1 MQQIIDRMC
10 SRLPGVSPGA
20 VGGTLAARVLATAM
34 GCAAGVVSA
43 RSLGVHDRGIL
54 AVMVSVPAVL
64 SIVSVL
70 GMDNANARFAG
81 VSHTAFR
88 QIVRWS
94 LVYSLVCGSAVA
106 GLWLLLGRLCPLVL
120 LDVPFRLAL
129 LSAALCPASLL
140 TTLLGT
146 AEIGRG
152 RVMTYSLAT
161 ATPSACYL
169 AGVVGLL
176 ATGSL
181 TVSHCFLCVLAGQ
194 AVGAVVLLAVAAVRV
209 HPDGEPVPVR
219 RFGSFAV
226 KAYLP
231 NMLHYGMLRLDV
243 PAVQL
248 LAGAGAVALYAVSL
262 PIAEAL
268 SLLPTT
274 VALVLFPRVTS
285 GAVDARAAT
294 RIAGTVFAATAAL
307 AMVVALGAPV
317 VIPVIYGQPYAGAAW
332 VVWAMLPGLVLVG
345 ASRSLQAYLAATDL
359 LRPVV
364 TATGVGAAVNLTL
377 LTALTPRYGAVG
389 AAAAD
394 SAGYLVFAAM
404 IGRHALL
411 GAAAG
416 AGRLRVG
423 GAVIGT
429 SRPSARLRRR
439 WRDARA
445 WPCWSAVSGR
455 SILLSALVLPTAA
468 TAALLASA
476 SAQAAA
482 AVALGVVAVVLLLV
496 PDAGL
501 YALALVVPLSQSEVG
516 ASLVTPKRLVAL
528 MLICVLSRAVHGR
541 GIVRPRP
548 AGFWVTVGTV
558 GYLGAASAVMGGTDA
573 WGTRNWQYLLL
584 VCAPLL
590 LLPLLAA
597 PGTTLDRA
605 LVLFC
610 CGSVALALVE
620 ITQAG
625 SVFANNGDK
634 APDDV
639 ALLAI
644 TQPGTA
650 NHNAVGALLVMA
662 GAVVLARAPGV
673 RAGLPRLAC
682 WAAMLV
688 LTVGVAYSLSR
699 AAYLAG
705 IVVLAI
711 RTLRSPLR
719 SLLALGLGLTC
730 LMPLLPA
737 AIAARFGSVLGGSAL
752 DSDSAVRLDLWSS
765 ALRMFDA
772 HPVFGVGY
780 LNFAGLLPTYYHAT
794 GSYNSMFLQFPRLEF
809 AHNTYLTVLSQTG
822 LLGAVG
828 IGLLTVLGTRRAW
841 SAIRSGE
848 PAGQAALLALAGAGI
863 CSAFGEVLLVPPLL
877 AGLLL
882 IVLAA
887 GRRTPAAAPVRVP
900 APAGAPVLMPAPA
913 GR

>member
-1 MQQIIDRMC
+1 MQQIIDRMRA
-10 SRLPGVSPGA
+10 RLPGMSPGA

-34 GCAAGVVSA
+34 GCAAGVISA
-43 RSLGVHDRGIL
+43 RGLGVYDRGVL

-81 VSHTAFR
+81 ISHTAFR

-94 LVYSLVCGSAVA
+94 LAFSLVCGSAVA

-120 LDVPFRLAL
+120 LDVPCRLAL
-129 LSAALCPASLL
+129 LSAALCPVTLL

-169 AGVVGLL
+169 AGVTGLL

-181 TVSHCFLCVLAGQ
+181 TVTHCFLCVLAGQ

-219 RFGSFAV
+219 RFGSFAI

-231 NMLHYGMLRLDV
+231 NLLHYGMLRLDV

-262 PIAEAL
+262 PIAEGL

-274 VALVLFPRVTS
+274 IALVLFPRVTS

-294 RIAGTVFAATAAL
+294 RIAGTVFAATAVVAT
-307 AMVVALGAPV
+307 VVALAAPV
-317 VIPVIYGQPYAGAAW
+317 VIPVIYGQPYTGATW

-359 LRPVV
+359 LRPVI

-377 LTALTPRYGAVG
+377 LAALTPRYGAVG

-404 IGRHALL
+404 IGRHARL
-411 GAAAG
+411 GARAD
-416 AGRLRVG
+416 RLRVG
-423 GAVIGT
+423 KAAT
-429 SRPSARLRRR
+429 RASRPSARLRRR
-439 WRDARA
+439 WRDGRA

-455 SILLSALVLPTAA
+455 SILPAALVLPTAA

-476 SAQAAA
+476 SGQAVA
-482 AVALGVVAVVLLLV
+482 AVALGVVALVFLLV

-501 YALALVVPLSQSEVG
+501 YALALVVPLSQSAVG

-528 MLICVLSRAVHGR
+528 MLICFLSRAVHGH
-541 GIVRPRP
+541 GIVWPRP

-558 GYLGAASAVMGGTDA
+558 GYLSAASAVIGGTDA

-590 LLPLLAA
+590 LLPLLTE
-597 PGTTLDRA
+597 PGPALDRA

-610 CGSVALALVE
+610 SGSVAVALVE

-625 SVFANNGDK
+625 SVFASNGDK

-639 ALLAI
+639 AVLAI

-662 GAVVLARAPGV
+662 GAVVLARAPGA

-705 IVVLAI
+705 IVVLVI
-711 RTLRSPLR
+711 RTLRRPLR
-719 SLLALGLGLTC
+719 SLLALGLGVTC

-737 AIAARFGSVLGGSAL
+737 AIAARFGLVLGGSTL

-765 ALRMFDA
+765 ALRIFDT

-780 LNFAGLLPTYYHAT
+780 LNFASLLPSYYHAT
-794 GSYNSMFLQFPRLEF
+794 GNYNTMFLQFPLLEF

-822 LLGAVG
+822 LLGATG
-828 IGLLTVLGTRRAW
+828 IGLLTALGAHRAW
-841 SAIRSGE
+841 SAIRAGD
-848 PAGQAALLALAGAGI
+848 PAGEAALLALAGAGI

-887 GRRTPAAAPVRVP
+887 GRRAPAAAPVRVP
-900 APAGAPVLMPAPA
+900 APAGAPVLVPARA